1 MLPIMEAKHPFSDQD
16 WQATPEPV
24 REYIRQLEHTIAVL
38 VNKVKELE
46 KRTEKLE
53 SKTNQNSQNSSKP
66 PSSDSP
72 FNKPNKNRKKSKCKK
87 KPKKAT
93 KVINNNYWNRLSN
106 KISYPKNVIAA
117 VQQSS
122 LTVCSPT
129 INIKLSRCPKSKW
142 TFYI

>member
-1 MLPIMEAKHPFSDQD
+1 MLPNMEAKHPFSDQD

-24 REYIRQLEHTIAVL
+24 RQYIRQLEQTIAVL

-53 SKTNQNSQNSSKP
+53 SKAKQIKILKIPVNHHHLTAHLANQ
-66 PSSDSP
+66 
-72 FNKPNKNRKKSKCKK
+72 RKKEKRVSVKK
-87 KPKKAT
+87 ELKKGT
-93 KVINNNYWNRLSN
+93 KAINKNYWNRLSN
-106 KISYPKNVIAA
+106 KISCQKNVIVD

-129 INIKLSRCPKSKW
+129 IHTRLLSCLKSK
-142 TFYI
+142 